1 MADTNTNELKIVF
14 TIADL
19 ASSKINEINGKW
31 DNMKQLIGENKKY
44 SEQFKQSIQ
53 EVDSSF
59 MNMKKGFAILDL
71 GLSLAKTCKELYDAR
86 TESSKLEKKSQ
97 DTRFVC

>member
-31 DNMKQLIGENKKY
+31 DSMKQLIGENKKY
-44 SEQFKQSIQ
+44 SEQFKNP
-53 EVDSSF
+53 F
-59 MNMKKGFAILDL
+59 KKWILL
-71 GLSLAKTCKELYDAR
+71 LR
-86 TESSKLEKKSQ
+86 
-97 DTRFVC
+97 V